1 MQTSPTPEK
10 RHCPPGR
17 ADLATLGAASL
28 AICLVVGMSLLADT
42 APESETQPSRA
53 SRKQALLAKFNVK
66 GLTLD
71 PNEIH
76 AGGPD
81 KDGIP
86 SLTDPNTIA
95 VGKAEFPAQSRI
107 VAVTVKEQT
116 RGYPLAVLTWH
127 EAVNDVLGDVPI
139 AVVYCPL
146 CDSVS
151 VVDRR
156 NDESTVEFGISGLL
170 HNSNVLLYDRKTD
183 ALWSQLGLEAVS
195 GPHVGK
201 SLKHLPW
208 QMTTFKRFAKDYPQA
223 DILSRK
229 TGHQRDYGRNPY
241 AAYFRSDRLMFTVT
255 RRDKRLKP
263 KTRIVGV
270 KIGDRTRAYPLDNI
284 RKAPDGR
291 LVHKLG
297 SSEIVLKAD
306 GDTVSVVK
314 VPEGASAV
322 HTFWFAWAAFHPET
336 SVHGRDDGTRGKAT
350 TRPHAQPAIEVIN
363 GRAD

>member
-1 MQTSPTPEK
+1 MHMNPTSEQ
-10 RHCPPGR
+10 RHCRPGR
-17 ADLATLGAASL
+17 ADLAMLGAASL
-28 AICLVVGMSLLADT
+28 AICLVVGLSLLADT

-86 SLTDPNTIA
+86 SLTDPNTLA
-95 VGKAEFPAQSRI
+95 VGKAKFAEESRI
-107 VAVTVKEQT
+107 VVVTVNKQT
-116 RGYPLAVLTWH
+116 RGYPLPVLNWH

-156 NDESTVEFGISGLL
+156 IGESTVEFGISGLL

-208 QMTTFKRFAKDYPQA
+208 QMTTFMRFAKDSPEA
-223 DILSRK
+223 DVLSRK
-229 TGHQRDYGRNPY
+229 TGHRREYARNPY
-241 AAYFRSDRLMFTVT
+241 AAYFRSDRLMFPIA
-255 RRDKRLKP
+255 RRDDRLDS
-263 KTRIVGV
+263 KTRVVGV
-270 KIGDRTRAYPLDNI
+270 KIGDRTRAYPLETI

-291 LVHKLG
+291 LVDKLG
-297 SSEIVLKAD
+297 SSEVVLKAD

-314 VPEGASAV
+314 VPEGAPAV

-336 SVHGRDDGTRGKAT
+336 SVHGRDDGASGKAT
-350 TRPHAQPAIEVIN
+350 RRPHAQPKSEATN